1 MQNLS
6 IICIN
11 LHLRAKVLGVPRF
24 CVCTF
29 ARSVLFVEIVRALDK
44 KILLKDYDIYKYI
57 TNTLYMDFVLH
68 SDLDDLS
75 LFLGSRIP
83 YFISKVVRDRPED
96 ILIYDYDKQIP
107 NLSDTF
113 VKIQAGI

>member
-11 LHLRAKVLGVPRF
+11 LHLRAKVLRVPRL
-24 CVCTF
+24 CVCT
-29 ARSVLFVEIVRALDK
+29 FVEIVRALDK
-44 KILLKDYDIYKYI
+44 KIVLKDYDIYKYI

-113 VKIQAGI
+113 VKIQAEI